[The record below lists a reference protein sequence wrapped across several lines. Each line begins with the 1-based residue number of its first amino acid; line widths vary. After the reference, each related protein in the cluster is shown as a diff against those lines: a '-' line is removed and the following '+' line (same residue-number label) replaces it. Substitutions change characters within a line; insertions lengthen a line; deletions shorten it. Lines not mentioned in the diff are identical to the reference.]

1 MLRRKSFKTFTSSA
15 TSLVSPKQV
24 AEALGVSE
32 SSVKRWCDQGELSTV
47 RTPGGHRR
55 VAVASVLRFAAESGH
70 PVRDLGAL
78 GEGELERESPEF
90 LAKQAELDVR
100 EERNAL
106 RRALIDGDIDAV
118 RASLSVAW
126 VRGTPVDVLCDERL
140 APAFADIGERWVTG
154 GLEIYVER
162 RACEITLRVLREL
175 GDKLIPL
182 RRGAPR
188 ALGASREH
196 DPYALPT
203 TMVELVLRERG
214 FDATSLGTRLPI
226 PTLVSATRE
235 LKPELVWLCVGA
247 CDDPERLVEECA
259 ELENAA
265 RDVGAALVLGGR
277 ALTPELRQRLRCS
290 AFCDGMQHLASLG
303 DAILRAR
310 KRQIPPAHAVRTRP
324 ARRRRGHL
332 GAGLSRLLPEE

>member
-1 MLRRKSFKTFTSSA
+1 MSDLKTFKTFTSSA
-15 TSLVSPKQV
+15 VSLASPRQV

-32 SSVKRWCDQGELSTV
+32 SSVKRWCDQGQITMV

-78 GEGELERESPEF
+78 GEGELEREAPDL
-90 LAKQAELDVR
+90 LAKQAERDAR
-100 EERNAL
+100 EERMAL
-106 RRALIDGDIDAV
+106 RRALLDGDIDSV
-118 RASLSVAW
+118 RALLSVAW

-140 APAFADIGERWVTG
+140 APVFADIGERWAAG

-162 RACEITLRVLREL
+162 RACEVTLRVLREL
-175 GDKLIPL
+175 GDKLIPS

-188 ALGASREH
+188 AIGASREH

-259 ELENAA
+259 ELEKAA

-277 ALTPELRQRLRCS
+277 ALTPELRQHLRCS
-290 AFCDGMQHLASLG
+290 AFCEGMRHLASLAE
-303 DAILRAR
+303 AILRAR
-310 KRQIPPAHAVRTRP
+310 KRHIAPAQAVRTRP
-324 ARRRRGHL
+324 ARRRRGYL
-332 GAGLSRLLPEE
+332 TTSRPGY